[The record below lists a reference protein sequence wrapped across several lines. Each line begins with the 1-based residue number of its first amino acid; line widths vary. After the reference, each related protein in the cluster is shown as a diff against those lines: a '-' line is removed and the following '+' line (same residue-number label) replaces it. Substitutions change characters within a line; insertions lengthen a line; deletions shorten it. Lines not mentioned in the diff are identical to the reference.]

1 MKKSLK
7 NLTFTRQGKMET
19 VSNYQISLSKWM
31 AEDGLKGIIKG
42 QTLLKATKVGKV

>member
-1 MKKSLK
+1 MKKKNLE

-19 VSNYQISLSKWM
+19 VSNYQISLCKWM
-31 AEDGLKGIIKG
+31 AEDGLRG